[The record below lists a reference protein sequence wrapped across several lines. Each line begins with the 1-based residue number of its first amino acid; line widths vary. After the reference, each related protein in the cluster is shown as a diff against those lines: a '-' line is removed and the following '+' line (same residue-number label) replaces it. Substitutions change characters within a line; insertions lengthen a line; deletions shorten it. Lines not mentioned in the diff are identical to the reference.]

1 LNSFDLYHFDMS
13 IFAELLVS
21 FLIAFLSCVAVIQLL
36 LQPRFSRLIV
46 DRPNHR
52 SLHSLTIPRT
62 GGLGLAFGTLFSIA
76 CQHLVGFGSWAAVAQ
91 TIIVYMLLLG
101 ISLVDDVRPLPA
113 LFRLAA
119 HLLLVLFWL
128 TSQNSGSWYVTVI
141 FLLGITWA
149 MNLYNFMDGSDGLAG
164 GITFTT
170 FFAYFLATLLANDLS
185 IAFLSLSVGGSALGF
200 LCFNWPPAKLFLGDA
215 GAVPIG
221 FLAAAIGTIGV
232 VKGYWHPSFPLMLFA
247 MFWID
252 ASYTLARRAFRG
264 EKVWQAHNEHWYQK
278 AIRAG
283 NTHRKILLIH
293 LTCNTVIACLAL
305 LSTLSPTFAT
315 PLVHILTIGVVI
327 AIAFGFGV
335 WAESQFRGFQ
345 AKQIK

>member
-1 LNSFDLYHFDMS
+1 MYDIDSLIIGF
-13 IFAELLVS
+13 FA
-21 FLIAFLSCVAVIQLL
+21 AFFSCVVVTHLL
-36 LQPRFSRLIV
+36 LQSRVSQLAL
-46 DRPNHR
+46 DQPNRR
-52 SLHSLTIPRT
+52 SLHVLPVPRIGGLSITLSVAAGVASQLYVTQIPASTLERTIP
-62 GGLGLAFGTLFSIA
+62 
-76 CQHLVGFGSWAAVAQ
+76 
-91 TIIVYMLLLG
+91 VYLLLLAT
-101 ISLVDDVRPLPA
+101 SLVDDIRPFSAKL
-113 LFRLAA
+113 RLSIHLAVVTFWVIGQNTGS
-119 HLLLVLFWL
+119 LLLA
-128 TSQNSGSWYVTVI
+128 TVFI
-141 FLLGITWA
+141 LGITWA

-164 GITFTT
+164 SITFTS
-170 FFAYFLATLLANDLS
+170 FLAYFVAAIVFNDKSMAILCIAVCGAT
-185 IAFLSLSVGGSALGF
+185 LGF
-200 LCFNWPPAKLFLGDA
+200 LKFNWPPARLFLGDS
-215 GAVPIG
+215 GSIPLG

-232 VKGYWHPSFPLMLFA
+232 LNSYWGPQFPLMLFA

-252 ASYTLARRAFRG
+252 ATYTLARRAFRG

-283 NTHRKILLIH
+283 NSHRKVLLIH
-293 LTCNTVIACLAL
+293 LTCNIVIAGLAL